1 MHRAAGREDGGSPSR
16 LFNWLRRGT
25 AAIAD
30 QGLFAVGNFVLNIL
44 LARWLS
50 PGDYGGFSVAF
61 ATFLLL
67 GTMHTALL
75 TEPMLVFASGR
86 RADDFGTYVR
96 SLLRLH
102 WKGSLVAAA
111 VLVLAAVSAAVS
123 GHSQLAGC
131 LAAFAAAGPIILLTW
146 LARRACYARLHPEY
160 AAVGGAVYLAAML
173 VILTALRGFD
183 MVSSVNAVFAMGGAG
198 VFSLLVLLPALGLR
212 LGEVAGQP
220 AAISVVRDHW
230 GYGRW
235 ALATAALGWI
245 PSNLFLFVLP
255 LRGGLEA
262 AGAFRALL
270 NLFVPMMQATSALG
284 ILALP
289 VLVRRWSS
297 QPDSFVNLVRNLVAV
312 FGIAA
317 ASYGAIVSLFGES
330 LIDWLYGGRY
340 LEYSPSVI
348 VLAAVP
354 ALAGVAA
361 VIGSALR
368 AVERPELVFKA
379 YLIPTLAAGTVGA
392 LLAYGYGVGGASVG
406 WVFMYAAA
414 SISLAAVFLTW
425 AARDEQAEA
434 AES

>member
-1 MHRAAGREDGGSPSR
+1 VDGRSPSR
-16 LFNWLRRGT
+16 WFGWLRRGM

-30 QGLFAVGNFVLNIL
+30 QGLFAVANFVLNVL

-50 PGDYGGFSVAF
+50 PRDYGGFSVAF
-61 ATFLLL
+61 ASFLLL

-86 RADDFGTYVR
+86 RADDFRTYVR

-131 LAAFAAAGPIILLTW
+131 LAAFAAASPIILLTW

-183 MVSSVNAVFAMGGAG
+183 MMSSVNAVFAMGGAG

-245 PSNLFLFVLP
+245 PSNVFLFVLP

-289 VLVRRWSS
+289 VLVRRWKERPERFAS
-297 QPDSFVNLVRNLVAV
+297 LVGKLVAV
-312 FGIAA
+312 FGLSAA
-317 ASYGAIVSLFGES
+317 AYGAIANLFGTP

-340 LEYSPSVI
+340 LEFLPSVT
-348 VLAAVP
+348 VLSVVP
-354 ALAGVAA
+354 ILAGVAA

-379 YLIPTLAAGTVGA
+379 YLLPTLVAGTLGVF
-392 LLAYGYGVGGASVG
+392 LAFRYQVPGASVG
-406 WVFMYAAA
+406 WVLIYAAA
-414 SISLAAVFLTW
+414 STSLAMVYVTW
-425 AARDEQAEA
+425 WSRGRPAEA
-434 AES
+434 RMR